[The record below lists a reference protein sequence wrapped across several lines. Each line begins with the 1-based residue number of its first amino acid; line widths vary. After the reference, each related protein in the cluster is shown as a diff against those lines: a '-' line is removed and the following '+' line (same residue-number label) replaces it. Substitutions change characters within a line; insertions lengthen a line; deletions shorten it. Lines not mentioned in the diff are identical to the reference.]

1 MQHALQFMHEGTD
14 SSQESRCRI
23 ALIRNGLPCPK
34 VNWKVRLNNGKI
46 ALLDMAYPDIKVA
59 IEYDGRHHAG
69 QWLADS
75 KRREALEDDGWAY
88 IQVTAENLMNDFEKT
103 GTRATSGRPDEP
115 TIKQAHHAL
124 SKNALGKDTHP
135 HNVSRQWKQKDSHLK
150 ATICGRFA
158 IPRQT
163 KTAICGRPDRFQAS
177 KDPNQYP
184 LDEIFLGIL
193 PHITEIIF
201 LKCQKLPHIGH
212 FKLKTRHRHIT
223 FSSDRRQHFENV
235 IIIDDEAIDF
245 AAAEF
250 AQPFVGFRIGERTD
264 VEMQRLVPS
273 DHHLVSIHS
282 LDRPVEMGKGTIR
295 NIQPIRPTRKACG
308 TSHRS
313 FRTVRITR
321 GTRTATSRTYAQH
334 RRIRVI

>member
-1 MQHALQFMHEGTD
+1 MEAERFSSESHYMWQICHLQ
-14 SSQESRCRI
+14 
-23 ALIRNGLPCPK
+23 K
-34 VNWKVRLNNGKI
+34 
-46 ALLDMAYPDIKVA
+46 
-59 IEYDGRHHAG
+59 
-69 QWLADS
+69 
-75 KRREALEDDGWAY
+75 
-88 IQVTAENLMNDFEKT
+88 
-103 GTRATSGRPDEP
+103 
-115 TIKQAHHAL
+115 
-124 SKNALGKDTHP
+124 
-135 HNVSRQWKQKDSHLK
+135 
-150 ATICGRFA
+150 
-158 IPRQT
+158 T

-184 LDEIFLGIL
+184 LDEIFLGRL

-273 DHHLVSIHS
+273 DHHLVSSHS
-282 LDRPVEMGKGTIR
+282 LDRSVEMGKGTI
-295 NIQPIRPTRKACG
+295 
-308 TSHRS
+308 
-313 FRTVRITR
+313 
-321 GTRTATSRTYAQH
+321 
-334 RRIRVI
+334 

>member
-1 MQHALQFMHEGTD
+1 MQHALQFMREGTD

-184 LDEIFLGIL
+184 
-193 PHITEIIF
+193 P
-201 LKCQKLPHIGH
+201 
-212 FKLKTRHRHIT
+212 
-223 FSSDRRQHFENV
+223 RR
-235 IIIDDEAIDF
+235 DF
-245 AAAEF
+245 PWE
-250 AQPFVGFRIGERTD
+250 
-264 VEMQRLVPS
+264 
-273 DHHLVSIHS
+273 
-282 LDRPVEMGKGTIR
+282 
-295 NIQPIRPTRKACG
+295 
-308 TSHRS
+308 
-313 FRTVRITR
+313 
-321 GTRTATSRTYAQH
+321 TATYNGNHFSEMPKTATYRTFQTENTA
-334 RRIRVI
+334 

>member
-1 MQHALQFMHEGTD
+1 MWQICHLQ
-14 SSQESRCRI
+14 
-23 ALIRNGLPCPK
+23 K
-34 VNWKVRLNNGKI
+34 
-46 ALLDMAYPDIKVA
+46 
-59 IEYDGRHHAG
+59 
-69 QWLADS
+69 
-75 KRREALEDDGWAY
+75 
-88 IQVTAENLMNDFEKT
+88 
-103 GTRATSGRPDEP
+103 
-115 TIKQAHHAL
+115 
-124 SKNALGKDTHP
+124 
-135 HNVSRQWKQKDSHLK
+135 
-150 ATICGRFA
+150 
-158 IPRQT
+158 T

-184 LDEIFLGIL
+184 LDEIFLGRL

-273 DHHLVSIHS
+273 NHHLVSIHS
-282 LDRPVEMGKGTIR
+282 LDRPVEMGKGTI
-295 NIQPIRPTRKACG
+295 
-308 TSHRS
+308 
-313 FRTVRITR
+313 
-321 GTRTATSRTYAQH
+321 
-334 RRIRVI
+334 

>member
-1 MQHALQFMHEGTD
+1 MVSRSSAAAHVRLNQACRRPTVYPHFFAHNLGYPLIHCFSNANRQRPIRGIRKMQHALQFMREGTD

-184 LDEIFLGIL
+184 LDEIFLGRL

-223 FSSDRRQHFENV
+223 FFVRSKTAFRKRRH
-235 IIIDDEAIDF
+235 
-245 AAAEF
+245 
-250 AQPFVGFRIGERTD
+250 
-264 VEMQRLVPS
+264 
-273 DHHLVSIHS
+273 
-282 LDRPVEMGKGTIR
+282 
-295 NIQPIRPTRKACG
+295 
-308 TSHRS
+308 
-313 FRTVRITR
+313 
-321 GTRTATSRTYAQH
+321 H
-334 RRIRVI
+334 RRRGYRFCGGRVRAAIRRVPYRRAHGCRDATACAFRPPPR

>member
-1 MQHALQFMHEGTD
+1 MVSR
-14 SSQESRCRI
+14 SS
-23 ALIRNGLPCPK
+23 AAAH
-34 VNWKVRLNNGKI
+34 VRLNQTCRRPTV
-46 ALLDMAYPDIKVA
+46 YPHFFAHNLGYPLIHCFSNA
-59 IEYDGRHHAG
+59 DGQRPT
-69 QWLADS
+69 DS
-75 KRREALEDDGWAY
+75 LNVLRE
-88 IQVTAENLMNDFEKT
+88 
-103 GTRATSGRPDEP
+103 
-115 TIKQAHHAL
+115 
-124 SKNALGKDTHP
+124 DTHP

-150 ATICGRFA
+150 ATICGRFV
-158 IPRQT
+158 IPRKT

-184 LDEIFLGIL
+184 LDEIFLGRL

-212 FKLKTRHRHIT
+212 FKLKTRHRHIP

-273 DHHLVSIHS
+273 NHHLVSIHS
-282 LDRPVEMGKGTIR
+282 LDRPVEMGKGTI
-295 NIQPIRPTRKACG
+295 
-308 TSHRS
+308 
-313 FRTVRITR
+313 
-321 GTRTATSRTYAQH
+321 
-334 RRIRVI
+334 